1 MADLRDPFDDLRR
14 PSVPLVPRAAFVAS
28 LFSRLREEF
37 GMSSTVEA
45 QGLPVENASPVPIA
59 ILFVGAFVLGGFIVY
74 GILRNRTR
82 TRAEKELTDRTTRQN
97 YAKEDHEARSATSEN

>member
-1 MADLRDPFDDLRR
+1 MTRSHRQGPVRGIFKQPMAVTLSL
-14 PSVPLVPRAAFVAS
+14 PLVFATDRFA
-28 LFSRLREEF
+28 
-37 GMSSTVEA
+37 A

-82 TRAEKELTDRTTRQN
+82 TRAEKELTDRMTRQN
-97 YAKEDHEARSATSEN
+97 YAKEDQKARSATSEN